1 MITISVYVH
10 ACVQVKL
17 QLEEADKTPV
27 WVTELLQ
34 SGKLMEVHK
43 VMYAHISACRHFQ
56 ACLLIYVWVFF
67 RL

>member
-1 MITISVYVH
+1 MITISVYMH

-17 QLEEADKTPV
+17 QLEEADETPV

-43 VMYAHISACRHFQ
+43 VMYAHISAFTHFKHV
-56 ACLLIYVWVFF
+56 C
-67 RL
+67 